1 MSDVSAQSTHI
12 LDGMRLSV
20 LDRANA
26 TSTATGTA
34 TISSTADVLQG
45 VLDHARHVEA
55 LGFAG
60 FFVAEHHGVP
70 GIPGTQ
76 PAMLAT
82 AVGAATSRIRVGTA
96 GIMLP
101 AHQPLIVAEQITTL
115 EALYPGRVDAGIGS
129 SVGFTAA
136 VRASLRQGDAA
147 ELKARYPEDLR
158 EMLGH
163 LATDTPVWLLA
174 GFRSVLLAADLG
186 LGVILGGPNQADA
199 ADLYRRNFRP
209 GRIDAPQ
216 VIHSLNVAVADTT
229 DAARDLLLPEA
240 FAQAHART
248 TGVFEALR
256 PVDELPTPTE
266 KERRRMAETLAMAV
280 WGTPRDVEKHLRGLG
295 DVLVTG
301 GMSNLAGRARSEE
314 LLAELA

>member
-1 MSDVSAQSTHI
+1 MCAHTTPI
-12 LDGMRLSV
+12 LETMRFSV

-26 TSTATGTA
+26 IGPATTTSTAE
-34 TISSTADVLQG
+34 VLQG
-45 VLDHARHVEA
+45 VLDHARHVET
-55 LGFAG
+55 LSFDR
-60 FFVAEHHGVP
+60 FLVAEHHGVP

-115 EALYPGRVDAGIGS
+115 EALYPGRIDAGIGS

-147 ELKARYPEDLR
+147 ELKARYPDDLR

-174 GFRSVLLAADLG
+174 GFRSVLLAAELG

-209 GRIDAPQ
+209 GSIDAPQ

-240 FAQAHART
+240 WAQARART

-280 WGTPRDVEKHLRGLG
+280 WGTPRDVEKQLRGM
-295 DVLVTG
+295 DEVLATG
-301 GMSNLAGRARSEE
+301 GMSDLAGRARSEE
-314 LLAELA
+314 LLAELG